1 MGRAS
6 DLRGYF
12 AFLFLTTHDDLQRIM
27 RPELLMMTRSKTF
40 DPAISRPQLDIPP
53 FQEAFDL
60 LLRIFIVGARQV
72 DGRPNVLSVLHEIR
86 AVQLLTSLGQRKVFP
101 AGRMV
106 PRSHLAD
113 R

>member
-1 MGRAS
+1 MGRAR

-12 AFLFLTTHDDLQRIM
+12 VFLFLTTHDDLQRII
-27 RPELLMMTRSKTF
+27 RPELLMMMRSKTC

-53 FQEAFDL
+53 FQAAFDL
-60 LLRIFIVGARQV
+60 LLRIFIVAARQA
-72 DGRPNVLSVLHEIR
+72 DGRPNLSVLHEIR
-86 AVQLLTSLGQRKVFP
+86 RYSILTSLGQRKVFP
-101 AGRMV
+101 AGGMV

>member
-1 MGRAS
+1 MGSAS

-86 AVQLLTSLGQRKVFP
+86 AVQHLDFP
-101 AGRMV
+101 RTAESIPGGTDGS
-106 PRSHLAD
+106 PFPSG
-113 R
+113 